1 MNERKRN
8 RHLSDERIRRDRR
21 RKLMSPG
28 GNPHTVPLS
37 GRGARFQSWYSG
49 PAELVWLPTTIIV
62 LLISFGFA
70 SSPLLAQESDTA
82 AVSESGVDA
91 SSITA
96 DQVNEI
102 ARELWCPLCSGVRL
116 DSCELKACDQMKDE
130 IAIKLASG
138 DGLPEIRAYFVDQYG
153 PQVLGEPPREGFNL
167 LAWIL
172 PFVVLIG
179 GGVFLFTRGRKIFSN
194 NDQTEGAEPSGMDMP
209 TLDEEKPSED
219 PYVRQLEDELK
230 QYD

>member
-1 MNERKRN
+1 MNAKN
-8 RHLSDERIRRDRR
+8 WTNHLSDERIRHDHR
-21 RKLMSPG
+21 RKF
-28 GNPHTVPLS
+28 
-37 GRGARFQSWYSG
+37 A
-49 PAELVWLPTTIIV
+49 WLPTTIIV
-62 LLISFGFA
+62 LLISFGFG
-70 SSPLLAQESDTA
+70 SSPLLAQESDA
-82 AVSESGVDA
+82 ASVSETGVDA

-138 DGLPEIRAYFVDQYG
+138 DGLPEIKAYFIDQYG

-179 GGVFLFTRGRKIFSN
+179 GGVFLFTRGRKIFR
-194 NDQTEGAEPSGMDMP
+194 NDVPMENADPSSADKP
-209 TLDEEKPSED
+209 DVNDEKPTED
-219 PYVRQLEDELK
+219 PYAQQLEDELK